1 VLARD
6 DWPLSAWPESC
17 CLSEAMRL
25 HLPLL
30 LVGLALGLGSG
41 CGSVLSKSG
50 AGGTGG
56 SGTGGSVG
64 QGGGGGQA
72 GGGCTACRSGAAAAC
87 PAGVSAGAPCPGTF
101 QTCCAG
107 EVEFQCG
114 CNTMSCA
121 WSPICGDTGGTG
133 GAGGGGATTGTG
145 GAAAGNG
152 GHAGR
157 SGGGGAG
164 GSGGQGGTVGGSG
177 GTGACVCP
185 TLSDPVCGVD
195 GKTYGNP
202 CEASCAGV
210 AVAYQGSCP
219 DGGADGGPP
228 LRYCDTASDCVFRAA
243 GCCGG
248 SCAAKTDPVSPPGII
263 CNDLCAEPACACVNH
278 QCSTAARDG
287 GAADS
292 GGGTGNADGSAGS
305 GGPDGDA
312 GCAGENENCTN
323 GPAGRAC
330 CGGLLC
336 CYPLPS
342 DPPISLGSYCGYACP
357 A

>member
-1 VLARD
+1 
-6 DWPLSAWPESC
+6 
-17 CLSEAMRL
+17 MRL

-41 CGSVLSKSG
+41 CGLVSSKSD

-87 PAGVSAGAPCPGTF
+87 PAGVSAGALCSGTL

-107 EVEFQCG
+107 DVEFQCG
-114 CNTMSCA
+114 CNTMTCA

-133 GAGGGGATTGTG
+133 GAGSGGATGTG

-164 GSGGQGGTVGGSG
+164 GSGGQGGAVGGSG
-177 GTGACVCP
+177 GTGTCVCP

-228 LRYCDTASDCVFRAA
+228 LRYCDTASDCVFRVM

-248 SCAAKTDPVSPPGII
+248 SCAARTDPVSPPGII
-263 CNDLCAEPACACVNH
+263 CNILCAEPACACVNH

-287 GAADS
+287 GAAGS
-292 GGGTGNADGSAGS
+292 GGGTGGNAGGSAGS

-323 GPAGRAC
+323 GPGGRAC

-336 CYPLPS
+336 CSPLPS
-342 DPPISLGSYCGYACP
+342 EPPISLGSYCGYACP